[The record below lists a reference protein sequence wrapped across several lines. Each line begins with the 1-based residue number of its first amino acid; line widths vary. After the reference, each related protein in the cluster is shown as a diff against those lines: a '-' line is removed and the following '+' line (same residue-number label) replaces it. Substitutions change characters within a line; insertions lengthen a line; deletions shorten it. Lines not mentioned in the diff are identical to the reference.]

1 MRLTG
6 TSLLFALLSFPVLSE
21 DWSFSGF
28 GNVGYSY
35 DTSDSFGYMRDLTQ
49 KADPDSNG
57 SFLPDS
63 KFGAQVNYNIN
74 YEWDVSAQY
83 VIAERAGNNA
93 LDGLE
98 LAFLAYRPN
107 PDLDIRLGRLGYN
120 VFWFAETRRVD
131 YGHLWVRLPQEIYS
145 WIPLQN
151 IDGADIT
158 YRFYVDDISFSAAFQ
173 YGSTQATT
181 DLQEG
186 YEPNRFYSNSALS
199 LSLVANWDVW
209 RTRISYAQLRVD
221 SGFPEQV
228 NVMRNGLTNV
238 GNSGLGPIS
247 REANELNAGLDII
260 GSMVRYGQIGLEY
273 NDGNWQVLS
282 ELVKVK
288 TDKPVLPAGQGG
300 YITVGKRFDTVTPYL
315 TRSWFKPSTDTLQAQ
330 NDWSVLPDPQ
340 LAQLQ
345 NAAITSINAT
355 RIDQSVW
362 SLGAR
367 WDVTNQIS
375 LKAQVDWV
383 HISENGHGLWA
394 TRLLEPKPDTRAQVY
409 SLSASFLF

>member
-6 TSLLFALLSFPVLSE
+6 ISLLFTLLSSSVLAE
-21 DWSFSGF
+21 DWDFSGF

-49 KADPDSNG
+49 KADPNSDG

-63 KFGAQVNYNIN
+63 KIGAQINYNIN
-74 YEWDVSAQY
+74 FEWDVTAQY
-83 VIAERAGNNA
+83 VIAERAGDEL

-98 LAFLAYRPN
+98 LAFLAYRPTS
-107 PDLDIRLGRLGYN
+107 DFDIRVGRLGYN

-131 YGHLWVRLPQEIYS
+131 FGHLWVRLPQEIYS

-151 IDGADIT
+151 IDGIDFT
-158 YRFYVDDISFSAAFQ
+158 YRFYVDDVSFSSAFQ

-209 RTRISYAQLRVD
+209 RARASYAQLRVD
-221 SGFPEQV
+221 SDLPPQIGDLKG
-228 NVMRNGLTNV
+228 GLDKV

-247 REANELNAGLDII
+247 DEANLLNEKMSVTG
-260 GSMVRYGQIGLEY
+260 GMVRYGQIGIEY
-273 NDGNWQVLS
+273 NDGTWHLLS

-288 TDKPVLPAGQGG
+288 TDKDLLPEGQGG
-300 YITVGKRFDTVTPYL
+300 YISLGRRFNEFTPYMI
-315 TRSWFKPSTDTLQAQ
+315 RSWFNPETDKLEAQ
-330 NDWSVLPDPQ
+330 YDWSILPDPQ
-340 LAQLQ
+340 LVQLQ
-345 NAAITSINAT
+345 QGAITSINAT
-355 RIDQSVW
+355 LINQSIW
-362 SLGAR
+362 SLGTR
-367 WDVTNQIS
+367 WDISEQIS
-375 LKAQVDWV
+375 LKAQIDWV
-383 HISENGHGLWA
+383 HIEDTGHGLWA
-394 TRLLEPKPDTRAQVY
+394 TNLLEPKPETRVQVY